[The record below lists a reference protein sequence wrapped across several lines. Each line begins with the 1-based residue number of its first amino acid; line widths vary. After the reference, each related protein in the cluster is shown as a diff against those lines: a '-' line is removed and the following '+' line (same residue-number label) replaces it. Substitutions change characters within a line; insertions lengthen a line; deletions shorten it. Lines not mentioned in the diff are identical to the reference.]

1 LDSKKRLLVA
11 KSLASDDSLLV
22 SAREKEEVRA
32 NLDFGV
38 VSGDASKL
46 IAKLRKDMET
56 QIGDLKVKF
65 ANKDDMDTGYKR
77 S

>member
-1 LDSKKRLLVA
+1 MDPKKRLLVA

-32 NLDFGV
+32 KLDFGV

-46 IAKLRKDMET
+46 IATLRKEMET

-65 ANKDDMDTGYKR
+65 ANKEDMDTGYKR

>member
-1 LDSKKRLLVA
+1 MDSKKRLLVA

>member
-1 LDSKKRLLVA
+1 MDSKKRLLVA

-32 NLDFGV
+32 NLDFGA